1 MMNTSRQGDRRPH
14 PPIQRLGVGAI
25 AVAFVLLSVQAAA
38 GGPATE
44 QVKSTIDEVIR
55 ILSDKEMKKPERAE
69 ERRRLLEK
77 VIGERFSYEEMS
89 RRALGA
95 HWNKLDEAKRKE
107 FVTLFQRHLSN
118 AYAGKIEG
126 YKGEQIHFLNER
138 LEEGFAE
145 VRSKIVTEKVEIPL
159 DYRLIN
165 KSGDW
170 RVYDVIVDG
179 VSLVNNYRGQFNR
192 IIRSSSYEDLVE
204 KLRKKS
210 EDLKA
215 P

>member
-1 MMNTSRQGDRRPH
+1 MNNTAWPEYRAIDRLKK
-14 PPIQRLGVGAI
+14 RLGVGVFTCACL
-25 AVAFVLLSVQAAA
+25 FLGSQAAA
-38 GGPATE
+38 AGPATD
-44 QVKSTIDEVIR
+44 QLKGTIDEVIR
-55 ILSDKEMKKPERAE
+55 ILTDKEMKKPERAE

-89 RRALGA
+89 KRALGA
-95 HWNKLDEAKRKE
+95 QWNKINDAQRKE
-107 FVTLFQRHLSN
+107 FVTLFQRHLAN

-126 YKGEQIHFLNER
+126 YKGEQIRFLNER
-138 LEEGFAE
+138 EEQGYAE

-165 KSGDW
+165 RSGDW
-170 RVYDVIVDG
+170 RVYDVVVDG

>member
-1 MMNTSRQGDRRPH
+1 MNTSRQGDRRPH

-25 AVAFVLLSVQAAA
+25 AAAFVLLSVQAAA

-107 FVTLFQRHLSN
+107 FVTLFQRHLSK